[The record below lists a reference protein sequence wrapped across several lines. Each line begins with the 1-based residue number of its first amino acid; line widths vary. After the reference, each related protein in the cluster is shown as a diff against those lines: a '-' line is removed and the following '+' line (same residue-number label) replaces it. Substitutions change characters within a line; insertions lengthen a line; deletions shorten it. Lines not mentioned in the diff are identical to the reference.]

1 MDGTSIHLTIASL
14 FLAKVCG
21 VSVPESAFFSIAFTI
36 VMLSLGTPGVPG
48 AALVCLSVLLN
59 QIGVPIEAIGII
71 MGVDSMFDMFRTV
84 SNTTGDI
91 AVTTIVAKSEKL
103 IDLDTYNRF

>member
-1 MDGTSIHLTIASL
+1 M
-14 FLAKVCG
+14 
-21 VSVPESAFFSIAFTI
+21 
-36 VMLSLGTPGVPG
+36 
-48 AALVCLSVLLN
+48 
-59 QIGVPIEAIGII
+59 PIEAIGII
-71 MGVDSMFDMFRTV
+71 MGVDSLLDMFRTV

>member
-1 MDGTSIHLTIASL
+1 M
-14 FLAKVCG
+14 FR
-21 VSVPESAFFSIAFTI
+21 
-36 VMLSLGTPGVPG
+36 G

-59 QIGVPIEAIGII
+59 QIGVTIEAIGII
-71 MGVDSMFDMFRTV
+71 MGVDSLLDMFRTV